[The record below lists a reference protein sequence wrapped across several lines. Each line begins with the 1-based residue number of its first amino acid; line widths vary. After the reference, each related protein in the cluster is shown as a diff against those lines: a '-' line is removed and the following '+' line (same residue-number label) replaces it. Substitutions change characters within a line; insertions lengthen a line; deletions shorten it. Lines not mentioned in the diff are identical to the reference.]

1 MDNIFRKGDRVYHY
15 EHGWGHVIET
25 CDMYDFILVN
35 VNFANNPLHI
45 KNTFKN
51 GYMLSFTEYTLEGFT
66 QERPEPLP
74 NKGDIVWVRDDDSE
88 DWRITHFFHKDIY
101 GNYLASI
108 YYNDL
113 TPPIWKYMTTKNPYT
128 NEQ

>member
-1 MDNIFRKGDRVYHY
+1 MEKIFKKWDRVYHFVY
-15 EHGWGHVIET
+15 GWGNIVNDEFPLEVEFDSRKGPYR
-25 CDMYDFILVN
+25 DM
-35 VNFANNPLHI
+35 
-45 KNTFKN
+45 FKDA
-51 GYMLSFTEYTLEGFT
+51 YLLSFTEYTLEGFS

-113 TPPIWKYMTTKNPYT
+113 TPPIWKYMTTKNPHT